1 MIADFEHH
9 EEGCGPTKEIAAPTL
24 STSNGYLNIEGGKY
38 RVVQKTDLPGKKYV
52 NVQRADSFGLQYF
65 NEA

>member
-1 MIADFEHH
+1 MLGSDAAVCIRRKTMIADFEHH

-38 RVVQKTDLPGKKYV
+38 RVV
-52 NVQRADSFGLQYF
+52 
-65 NEA
+65 